1 MREERP
7 EQEDL
12 TIPDHDRTLWQ
23 MRQHRADTAQAWSAW
38 VREQSARRIPELD
51 RSLVPL
57 PETSVSRLSRYRYQG
72 HESLLEEEEGGD
84 T

>member
-23 MRQHRADTAQAWSAW
+23 MQQHRADKAQAWSAW
-38 VREQSARRIPELD
+38 VREQNRRRIPELD
-51 RSLVPL
+51 RGLVPV
-57 PETSVSRLSRYRYQG
+57 PGSSMSRLLRDRDKNYEDG
-72 HESLLEEEEGGD
+72 LEEEEGGD